1 MTRPLFPDLTQPIT
15 RTLRRAKIAALLEG
29 VYSLAPLALAYW
41 FKITS
46 FGSPPAILYAALG
59 ITMSVLLMLRTNT
72 AYDRWWE
79 ARKLWGKLVN
89 VSRNLVIKGRT
100 LARPDE
106 AELHRFADLV
116 IGFAPILRDHLRSGG
131 PALATATDLRPA
143 QHLPSQRTI
152 EIYETLAG
160 WHHRNLIDGDRLR
173 ILDSEAREFLEICG
187 ACERILKT
195 PLSRSY
201 RMFLRQG
208 IWLYLIVLP
217 WGIIGELAWWAV
229 PLTIIQ
235 AYLFV
240 AIDEI
245 ARAIEDPFGL
255 DDDDLDLD
263 GICRT
268 IELSV
273 GSAAGR

>member
-1 MTRPLFPDLTQPIT
+1 MTRRLFPDLSQPIT
-15 RTLRRAKIAALLEG
+15 RTLRRAKFAALLEG
-29 VYSLAPLALAYW
+29 IYSLAPLGVAYW

-59 ITMSVLLMLRTNT
+59 ITMSVLLVLRTNT

-89 VSRNLVIKGRT
+89 VSRNLVVKSRT
-100 LARPDE
+100 LARPDQ
-106 AELHRFADLV
+106 AELRRFAELV
-116 IGFAPILRDHLRSGG
+116 IGFAPLLRDHLRAGAPS
-131 PALATATDLRPA
+131 LAASTDDVSA
-143 QHLPSQRTI
+143 VHLPSQRVVW
-152 EIYETLAG
+152 IYDVLAD
-160 WHHRNLIDGDRLR
+160 WHRRDMIDGDRLR
-173 ILDSEAREFLEICG
+173 ILDSEAREFLEIAG
-187 ACERILKT
+187 SCERILKT
-195 PLSRSY
+195 PLSKSY

-263 GICRT
+263 GICQG
-268 IELSV
+268 IEQSV
-273 GSAAGR
+273 GSIVEG